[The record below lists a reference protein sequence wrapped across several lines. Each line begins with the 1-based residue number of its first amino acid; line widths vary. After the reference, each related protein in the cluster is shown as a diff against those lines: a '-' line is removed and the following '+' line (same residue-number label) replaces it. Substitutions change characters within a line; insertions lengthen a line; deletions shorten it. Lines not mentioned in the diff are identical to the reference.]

1 MSVTVQRRQLKG
13 WRMNQMIDTIRSVA
27 RPISGAGKISGVAVA
42 AALAVAVPTAMLATP
57 APAEAQASRGSLDNA
72 VSALRGISTMQAK
85 FTQTDRK
92 GQTVSG
98 KMTLKRPGKIRFEYQ
113 KGVPL
118 LVVSNGKSMTMIDY
132 EVNQV
137 QRWPI
142 KNSPLGALLDPD
154 RDVKKYG
161 KLEPTTNP
169 SVLSVTVRDPKKPE
183 FGVITLVFLRNS
195 KAPGG
200 WQLTNWVALDAQNN
214 RTTVRLTNH
223 RYGMTVSESTFRYK
237 DPRRTTRR
245 PG

>member
-1 MSVTVQRRQLKG
+1 
-13 WRMNQMIDTIRSVA
+13 MNTMIKKLRFASPGLI
-27 RPISGAGKISGVAVA
+27 AGS
-42 AALAVAVPTAMLATP
+42 ALAATLAVTALPAAMVALPSAAY
-57 APAEAQASRGSLDNA
+57 AQSAGSLDEA
-72 VSALRGISTMQAK
+72 VAALRGISTMKAN
-85 FTQTDRK
+85 FSQTDRK

-98 KMTLKRPGKIRFEYQ
+98 VMTLKRPGKIRFEYQ

-118 LVVSNGKSMTMIDY
+118 LLVSNGKSFTLIDY

-142 KNSPLGALLDPD
+142 GNSPLGALLDPA

-161 KLEPTTNP
+161 KLQP
-169 SVLSVTVRDPKKPE
+169 SSGGVLSVEVRDPKKPE
-183 FGVITLVFLRNS
+183 FGVITLIFTRNA

-214 RTTVRLTNH
+214 RTTVRLSNH
-223 RYGMTVSESTFRYK
+223 RYGVAVSDSTFTYK